1 MSTEQRKKKILDAV
15 EELFSDTSVSQQQT
29 LDALE
34 EILGDVE
41 SKANCVRADLE
52 REARKD
58 IQPFGG

>member
-1 MSTEQRKKKILDAV
+1 MSTAQRKKKILDAV

-29 LDALE
+29 LDALS

-41 SKANCVRADLE
+41 SKAACIRADLD
-52 REARKD
+52 REQPED